1 MLYVLGFI
9 FCDELLKTEG
19 KIKKDDYLKPRCSP
33 EHQCVKYK
41 FKFDER

>member
-19 KIKKDDYLKPRCSP
+19 EDKKDDYLKPRFSP
-33 EHQCVKYK
+33 EH
-41 FKFDER
+41 